1 MVLTYHYFLSSLTFW
16 DCKWDPLPLRWICL
30 WPSFYFPLPLF
41 DNPIVSWW
49 HPITKS
55 WAVEHPISCT
65 LSNSSHSLQQISNAC
80 TLCTVRTCPWN
91 HILCTSFL
99 TYFLVYLIHILGF
112 IVVGKITSDSRKH
125 NYNKKCPKN
134 ADFLP
139 NTSKAYVI

>member
-1 MVLTYHYFLSSLTFW
+1 MCKPFWQYLYDNAYIDSNSELFIHKSQPKVSFQLFLRRVPTWYLLTYHYFLSSLTFW

-80 TLCTVRTCPWN
+80 TLCTVRAHEITFYVRHSS
-91 HILCTSFL
+91 HIFSF
-99 TYFLVYLIHILGF
+99 I
-112 IVVGKITSDSRKH
+112 
-125 NYNKKCPKN
+125 
-134 ADFLP
+134 
-139 NTSKAYVI
+139 